1 MKDDT
6 YVAGQVER
14 ALAEDPRTHELG
26 VRAEVAGK
34 AVILHGEVAGEERR
48 RLVGEVAAQ
57 EVPELTVRNEV
68 TVTEVMP
75 PEEAMP

>member
-26 VRAEVAGK
+26 VRAEVDGA

-68 TVTEVMP
+68 TVTEVLP
-75 PEEAMP
+75 PEEVMP

>member
-14 ALAEDPRTHELG
+14 VLAEDPRTHELG
-26 VRAEVAGK
+26 VRAEVDGE
-34 AVILHGEVAGEERR
+34 AVILYGEVAGEERR
-48 RLVGEVAAQ
+48 RLVGEVAAR

-68 TVTEVMP
+68 TVTGMLSPEEVMP
-75 PEEAMP
+75 